1 MGDGYW
7 GGNTRLTP
15 CTDNFTKEE
24 VLILLE
30 ILARKYSI
38 EATIYK
44 RINPNNTVWRIR
56 IKKSS
61 MDKLILLV
69 SKYMIPEMLYKL
81 GIKN

>member
-1 MGDGYW
+1 
-7 GGNTRLTP
+7 
-15 CTDNFTKEE
+15 
-24 VLILLE
+24 LE

-56 IKKSS
+56 IKKKQKSS

-81 GIKN
+81 GIHN